1 MASKNKKSS
10 YDFRVGILQFK
21 PKLGDVEYNLGAIKR
36 YLSRRKFDLAVLPE
50 LATTGYNF
58 PNRGYLE
65 NVSETR
71 NGKSSEFFKYL
82 SAKTG
87 GAIVWGMAEK
97 CRGKIYN
104 TAILTT
110 PEGDQFYY
118 RKTHLFFREKELFNP
133 GNTGFNVFEWRGVKI
148 GLMICFD
155 WIFPEAA
162 RTLALKGSQII
173 CHPSNLVMHY
183 CQDAMITRSIENG
196 VFCALANRVGVENSA
211 GINLKF
217 TGGSQVTDI
226 WGRRILQFTSAEQ
239 AFKTVKV
246 NPSTADTKT
255 VNNYN
260 HLFDDRVVKYYQNYR
275 GGLWN
280 QPGS

>member
-1 MASKNKKSS
+1 MASKNKKSTENL
-10 YDFRVGILQFK
+10 RVGILQFK
-21 PKLGDVEYNLGAIKR
+21 PKLGDVDSNLKAIKG

-58 PNRGYLE
+58 PDRAYLE
-65 NVSETR
+65 KVSETR
-71 NGKSSEFFKYL
+71 NGNSTEFFKYL

-97 CRGKIYN
+97 SRGKIYN
-104 TAILTT
+104 TVILTT
-110 PEGDQFYY
+110 PEGNQFHY
-118 RKTHLFFREKELFNP
+118 RKTHLFFREKEIFDH

-196 VFCALANRVGVENSA
+196 VFCVLTNRVGVENTA
-211 GINLKF
+211 GIRLKF
-217 TGGSQVTDI
+217 TGGSQVTDTR
-226 WGRRILQFTSAEQ
+226 GKRILRFTHYEQ

-246 NPSTADTKT
+246 NPSKADIKR
-255 VNNYN
+255 VNDYN
-260 HLFDDRVVKYYQNYR
+260 HLFDDRVVKYYNKILR
-275 GGLWN
+275 
-280 QPGS
+280 